1 MRPLAR
7 AFSSSRRTVT
17 RLRRIANGS
26 ARSGSLPHWS
36 TVLPPPYSI
45 GIQMGVDQ
53 NGLILIHGVLPD
65 GAAARAG
72 IKDGN
77 LLLEANNVKLRG
89 SIPERMSR

>member
-1 MRPLAR
+1 
-7 AFSSSRRTVT
+7 
-17 RLRRIANGS
+17 
-26 ARSGSLPHWS
+26 
-36 TVLPPPYSI
+36 
-45 GIQMGVDQ
+45 MGVDQ